1 MKCGRKGGR
10 EERGL
15 RNGRLEGRDGGM
27 GREKNKSLLF
37 CRIVRELLKIP
48 TYSIYPFNPA
58 IQCLH
63 IDLGKK
69 GNKYVYK
76 RILENVHRSTETQ
89 TSTAVV

>member
-37 CRIVRELLKIP
+37 CRIVRELLKSP

-69 GNKYVYK
+69 EMNMCTREFYK
-76 RILENVHRSTETQ
+76 MSIGAQKHKRT
-89 TSTAVV
+89 VVE